1 MEMSENTMKLEHMME
16 MSENKMEKWENTMEM
31 SENRMEK
38 LEHRMEKWENRMENR
53 MEKLEHMI
61 PMGDQVIWTWTWI
74 LIVILILHSNE
85 QVIEIDFLVSRL
97 NFDQE
102 LNELDSQHHILEN
115 RVFDCGL
122 VELDSDLFRALLY
135 FLFQNC
141 DFCFCFCFCF
151 CCCCCFCFCFG
162 SFF

>member
-1 MEMSENTMKLEHMME
+1 MSENTMKLEHMME

-38 LEHRMEKWENRMENR
+38 LEH
-53 MEKLEHMI
+53 MI

-74 LIVILILHSNE
+74 LIVILILILHSNE

-122 VELDSDLFRALLY
+122 VELDSDLFHALLF

-141 DFCFCFCFCF
+141 DSCSCSCSY
-151 CCCCCFCFCFG
+151 